1 MGQTTDQPAST
12 ITVEIPGVGVRGFPA
27 SMPIEQIQAN
37 VKSLMAA
44 AKPQGEGWDAP
55 KVGRSVP
62 EAMVRGFGQGA
73 REAAGKVLTPEVT
86 GGLAGLGVA
95 AAGPSMGTSMAL
107 TIPAGVAAGTSLVR
121 DYLGGESPST
131 MANDALGHG
140 AVNAVPGMVGLPGVR
155 QGLGRA
161 AGAMLG
167 GSKVGK
173 ITSALG
179 ELLGAGKSAA
189 PAAADGAS
197 TMLSATLPFGEK
209 VGTPE
214 GLAVLKGY
222 ARDMAMKGATMGDPT
237 YEALSTMIRHVEE
250 HLATQA
256 GTGTGLAH
264 AAGVPLQYAADTA
277 AAQAAAFKAKIATAL
292 RAVLGGA
299 SVAKQQTIGQSGQ
312 P

>member
-161 AGAMLG
+161 AGALVG

-173 ITSALG
+173 ITSMLG
-179 ELLGAGKSAA
+179 ELLGAGKAAA
-189 PAAADGAS
+189 PAAAGAA
-197 TMLSATLPFGEK
+197 TGLEGATLPFGEK
-209 VGTPE
+209 VLSPE

-222 ARDMAMKGATMGDPT
+222 SKDMAMKGKAFGDPAFDAI
-237 YEALSTMIRHVEE
+237 EQMIQQVQE
-250 HLATQA
+250 HLTTQGA
-256 GTGTGLAH
+256 RPAGLAQT
-264 AAGVPLQYAADTA
+264 AGVPLQYAADTA
-277 AAQAAAFKAKIATAL
+277 AAQAAAFKSKIATAL